1 MMVKQMVLIILLAL
15 ILLGCSGS
23 GELTYNKGFLND
35 IDMDLGT
42 TAIQSTEISSATYR
56 EAASGATDGGVG
68 GGCGCN

>member
-1 MMVKQMVLIILLAL
+1 MMVKRTTFMFLLAF
-15 ILLGCSGS
+15 LLFSCAGS
-23 GELTYNKGFLND
+23 GDLTYSKGFLND
-35 IDMDLGT
+35 IDMELGT

>member
-1 MMVKQMVLIILLAL
+1 MIVKQIALIFLLAL
-15 ILLGCSGS
+15 LFLGCSGS
-23 GELTYNKGFLND
+23 GDLTYNKGFLND

>member
-1 MMVKQMVLIILLAL
+1 MVRYIALMFLLAL
-15 ILLGCSGS
+15 LLFGCAGS
-23 GELTYNKGFLND
+23 GDLTYNKGFLND

-42 TAIQSTEISSATYR
+42 TSIQSPEISSATYR